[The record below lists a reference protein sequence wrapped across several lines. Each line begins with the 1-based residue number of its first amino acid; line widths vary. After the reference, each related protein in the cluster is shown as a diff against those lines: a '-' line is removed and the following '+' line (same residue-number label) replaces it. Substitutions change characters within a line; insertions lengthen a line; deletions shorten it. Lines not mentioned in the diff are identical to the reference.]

1 MHLSLHHL
9 KVAVLL
15 QLQQPEAE
23 EAPVAEVLRQLGA
36 LGPEVVALRQQG
48 ELRDRQLVHREA

>member
-23 EAPVAEVLRQLGA
+23 EAPVAEVLRQLGV